1 MVSLENIRED
11 MKVFLERDNKMH
23 NVDVN
28 ADSVDEALV
37 DASVQLDTKTANLE
51 YEVVEKG
58 SNGFLGI
65 GKKPWK
71 LRIYQNQATL
81 NLSRKSVS
89 DDLFGNENEIEEQK
103 VINSD
108 GLYYIRHF
116 GSQIMIKVLLPSGNG
131 KSVDERE
138 VLQHLKRPDTITI
151 QDDLVQKYIKQG
163 TEKDYQPV
171 GEYKHV
177 SAGDAVISIDISKD
191 EMKATLTATAPAMSG
206 ADVSALMIERAL
218 KAQGIVAGIED
229 DKISEFVDNPVYNI
243 PYEVAA
249 GIPPVDGRDAYIAY
263 DFETDPTKL
272 HAKESANGQ
281 VDFKELNLIQN
292 VIKGGRLAQKIPA
305 ERGKG
310 GKTLSG
316 RYLEAKNGKDI
327 PIPLGKNVRL
337 DSDGVT
343 VIAEEDGQVM
353 LVAGKITVEPL
364 LQLDGVNIKT
374 GNIKFLGTVMVKGNV
389 EDGFNVDASGN
400 IEVSGTVGRCRINA
414 GGDIIV
420 QQGVFGK
427 DEGCLT
433 GKKSLWAKFIQA
445 AKVEVEDSVIVTDSI
460 MSSEVTAMKNII
472 LNGKKA
478 QITGGHL
485 FATEEIAAKNIGSPG
500 GGAETI
506 LEVGFDPRAK
516 QRLDELQ
523 DKQGNLVKEL
533 ENLDLDISTLEN
545 QKKIRRMLPKDKEDN
560 LNKLKERKDQ
570 ISTESAEMSTEI
582 EKLQKHL
589 RELKVVGKVKASGTV
604 YAGVKIYVRDVL
616 DEVHTEVTSVTFYYE
631 NSFVKRGKYE
641 PPAAEIKGPDGY
653 STN

>member
-1 MVSLENIRED
+1 MVSLEKIRED
-11 MKVFLERDNKMH
+11 MKTFLERDDKMH

-28 ADSVDEALV
+28 ADSIDEALA

-58 SNGFLGI
+58 SSGFLGI

-71 LRIYQNQATL
+71 LRIYQDPSTIKIV
-81 NLSRKSVS
+81 RKSAG
-89 DDLFGNENEIEEQK
+89 DDLFSDENEAEEQK
-103 VINSD
+103 VVNRD
-108 GLYYIRHF
+108 GMYYIRHF
-116 GSQIMIKVLLPSGNG
+116 GSQLMLKVLPPEGNG
-131 KSVDERE
+131 KPADLKE
-138 VLQHLKRPDTITI
+138 VMQQLKRPDTLTI
-151 QDDLVQKYIKQG
+151 EEDLVQKYIKQG
-163 TEKDYQPV
+163 TENEYQPV

-177 SAGDAVISIDISKD
+177 PAGDAVFSVDISKD
-191 EMKATLTATAPAMSG
+191 EMKAILTASAPAMSG
-206 ADVSALMIERAL
+206 ADITMQMIERAL
-218 KAQGIVAGIED
+218 KSQGVVAGIEE
-229 DKISEFVDNPVYNI
+229 DKISEFVDNPVYNV

-310 GKTLSG
+310 GKTLFG

-327 PIPLGKNVRL
+327 PIPLGQNVKL

-374 GNIKFLGTVMVKGNV
+374 GNIKFLGTVIVKGNV

-400 IEVSGTVGRCRINA
+400 IEVSGTVGRCRVNA

-427 DEGCLT
+427 DEGYIT

-445 AKVEVEDSVIVTDSI
+445 AKVEVEDSVIVNDSI

-516 QRLDELQ
+516 QRLDDLQ
-523 DKQGNLVKEL
+523 DKQGNLIKEL
-533 ENLDLDISTLEN
+533 ENIDLDISTLEN
-545 QKKIRRMLPKDKEDN
+545 QKKIRRMLPKDKEEN
-560 LNKLKERKDQ
+560 LNKLKERRDQ
-570 ISTESAEMSTEI
+570 ISTESAEMTTEI

-616 DEVHTEVTSVTFYYE
+616 DEVHNEVSSVTFYYE

-641 PPAAEIKGPDGY
+641 PPAADVRGPDGY

>member
-1 MVSLENIRED
+1 MISLEKIRAD
-11 MKVFLERDNKMH
+11 MKELLERENALHDVN
-23 NVDVN
+23 VN
-28 ADSVDEALV
+28 ADSIDEALA
-37 DASVQLDTKTANLE
+37 DAAVQLDTRSGNLE

-58 SNGFLGI
+58 SDGFLGI

-71 LRIYQNQATL
+71 LRIYQNPNSIKIAKKT
-81 NLSRKSVS
+81 SS
-89 DDLFGNENEIEEQK
+89 DELFGSEEEEEQLK
-103 VINSD
+103 VVDRD
-108 GLYYIRHF
+108 GMYYIHHF
-116 GSQIMIKVLLPSGNG
+116 GSQIMMKVLLPVG
-131 KSVDERE
+131 KGKPVDEKE
-138 VLQHLKRPDTITI
+138 VSQQLKRPDTMSLE
-151 QDDLVQKYIKQG
+151 DDLVKKYLKQG
-163 TEKDYQPV
+163 TDNDYQPV

-177 SAGDAVISIDISKD
+177 SAGDAIIAVDISKD
-191 EMKATLTATAPAMSG
+191 EMKATITATAPAMSG
-206 ADVSALMIERAL
+206 ADITASMIEKAL
-218 KAQGIVAGIED
+218 KVQGVVAGMEPE
-229 DKISEFVDNPVYNI
+229 KISEFVDTPVYNI

-310 GKTLSG
+310 GKTLFG
-316 RYLEAKNGKDI
+316 RYLDAKNGKDI
-327 PIPLGKNVRL
+327 PIPLGQNVKL

-353 LVAGKITVEPL
+353 LFAGKITVEPL
-364 LQLDGVNIKT
+364 MQIDGVNIKT
-374 GNIKFLGTVMVKGNV
+374 GNIKFLGTVIVKGNV

-400 IEVSGTVGRCRINA
+400 VEVSGTVGKCRINA

-420 QQGVFGK
+420 QQGIFGK
-427 DEGCLT
+427 DEGYIT
-433 GKKSLWAKFIQA
+433 GKRSLWAKFIQA
-445 AKVEVEDSVIVTDSI
+445 AKVEVEDSIVVNDSI
-460 MSSEVTAMKNII
+460 MNSEVTAMKNII

-523 DKQGNLVKEL
+523 GKQGDLVKEL

-545 QKKIRRMLPKDKEDN
+545 QKKIRRTLPKDKEDN
-560 LNKLKERKDQ
+560 LNKLKERKEQ
-570 ISTESAEMSTEI
+570 INTESAEMTKEI
-582 EKLQKHL
+582 EALQKHL

-616 DEVHTEVTSVTFYYE
+616 DEVHNEVSSVTFYYE

-641 PPAAEIKGPDGY
+641 PPAADIKEPDGY

>member
-1 MVSLENIRED
+1 MVSLEKIRED
-11 MKVFLERDNKMH
+11 MKEFLERDNTMH

-28 ADSVDEALV
+28 ADSVEEALS
-37 DASVQLDTKTANLE
+37 DAAVQLDTRTANLQ

-58 SNGFLGI
+58 SEGFLGI

-71 LRIYQNQATL
+71 LRIYQNPDTII
-81 NLSRKSVS
+81 LSKKSTA
-89 DDLFGNENEIEEQK
+89 DDLFGSENESAVEKI
-103 VINSD
+103 VDHD
-108 GLYYIRHF
+108 GMYYIRHF
-116 GSQIMIKVLLPSGNG
+116 GSQIMLKIQLPSGQG
-131 KSVDERE
+131 KPVDEKE
-138 VLQHLKRPDTITI
+138 VIQQLKRPDTTKIEE
-151 QDDLVQKYIKQG
+151 DLVKKYLKQG
-163 TEKDYQPV
+163 TDGAYETV
-171 GEYKHV
+171 GEYKHIP
-177 SAGDAVISIDISKD
+177 AGDAIIAIDISKD
-191 EMKATLTATAPAMSG
+191 EMKATVTATAPAMSG
-206 ADVSALMIERAL
+206 SDVSYAMIERAL
-218 KAQGIVAGIED
+218 KTQGVAAGISE
-229 DKISEFVDNPVYNI
+229 DKITEFVDNPVYNV
-243 PYEVAA
+243 PYIVAE

-305 ERGKG
+305 ERGKS
-310 GKTLSG
+310 GKTLFG

-327 PIPLGKNVRL
+327 PIPLGQNVML

-353 LVAGKITVEPL
+353 LTAGKITVEPL

-374 GNIKFLGTVMVKGNV
+374 GNIKFLGTIIIKGNV

-400 IEVSGTVGRCRINA
+400 VEVSGTVGRCVVNA

-420 QQGVFGK
+420 QQGIFGK
-427 DEGCLT
+427 DEGCIT

-445 AKVEVEDSVIVTDSI
+445 AKVEVEDSVFVTDSI
-460 MSSEVTAMKNII
+460 MNSEVTAMKNII

-523 DKQGNLVKEL
+523 DKQGELVKEL
-533 ENLDLDISTLEN
+533 ENIDLDISTLEN

-560 LNKLKERKDQ
+560 LTKLRERRDQ
-570 ISTESAEMSTEI
+570 INAESSEMSAEI

-641 PPAAEIKGPDGY
+641 PPVAEIKEPDGY

>member
-1 MVSLENIRED
+1 MVSLDRIRED
-11 MKVFLERDNKMH
+11 MKTLLERDDKMH

-28 ADSVDEALV
+28 ADSVDEALA
-37 DASVQLDTKTANLE
+37 DAAVQLDTKTANLE

-58 SNGFLGI
+58 SDGFLGV

-71 LRIYQNQATL
+71 LRIYQNPATIKVT
-81 NLSRKSVS
+81 RKSAG
-89 DDLFGNENEIEEQK
+89 DDLFGDENEAEVQK
-103 VINSD
+103 VVNRD
-108 GLYYIRHF
+108 GMYYMRHF
-116 GSQIMIKVLLPSGNG
+116 GSQIMLKVLPPAGNG
-131 KSVDERE
+131 KPVDEKE
-138 VLQHLKRPDTITI
+138 VMQQLKRPDTMTI
-151 QDDLVQKYIKQG
+151 EEDLIRKYIKQG
-163 TEKDYQPV
+163 TENEYQPV
-171 GEYKHV
+171 GEYKHIA
-177 SAGDAVISIDISKD
+177 AGDAIFSIDISKD
-191 EMKATLTATAPAMSG
+191 EMKATLTAAAPAMSG
-206 ADVSALMIERAL
+206 ADITPQMIERAL
-218 KAQGIVAGIED
+218 KSQGVVAGIED
-229 DKISEFVDNPVYNI
+229 DKISEFVDNPVYNV

-249 GIPPVDGRDAYIAY
+249 GISPVDGRDAYIAY

-272 HAKESANGQ
+272 RAKESANGQ

-292 VIKGGRLAQKIPA
+292 VIKGGRLAQKISA

-310 GKTLSG
+310 GKTLFG

-327 PIPLGKNVRL
+327 PIQLGQNVRL

-353 LVAGKITVEPL
+353 LVAGKITVQPL

-374 GNIKFLGTVMVKGNV
+374 GNIKFLGTVIVKGNV
-389 EDGFNVDASGN
+389 EDGFNVDASGD
-400 IEVSGTVGRCRINA
+400 IEVSGTVGKCRVNA

-427 DEGCLT
+427 DGGYIT

-445 AKVEVEDSVIVTDSI
+445 ARVEVENSVIVTDSI
-460 MSSEVTAMKNII
+460 MSSEVTAMKSII

-478 QITGGHL
+478 QIIGGHL

-523 DKQGNLVKEL
+523 EKQGNLIKEL
-533 ENLDLDISTLEN
+533 ENTDLDISTLEN
-545 QKKIRRMLPKDKEDN
+545 QKKIRRTLPKDKEEN
-560 LNKLKERKDQ
+560 LIKLKERREQ
-570 ISTESAEMSTEI
+570 ISSESAEMTTEI

-616 DEVHTEVTSVTFYYE
+616 DEVHNEVSSVTFYYE

-641 PPAAEIKGPDGY
+641 PPVADVKEPNGY

>member
-1 MVSLENIRED
+1 MVSLDRIRED
-11 MKVFLERDNKMH
+11 MKKLLERDDKMH

-28 ADSVDEALV
+28 ADSVDEALA
-37 DASVQLDTKTANLE
+37 DAAVQLDTKTANLE

-58 SNGFLGI
+58 SNGFLGV

-71 LRIYQNQATL
+71 LRIYQNPATIKVT
-81 NLSRKSVS
+81 RKSAG
-89 DDLFGNENEIEEQK
+89 DDLFGDENEAEIQK
-103 VINSD
+103 VVNRD
-108 GLYYIRHF
+108 GLYYMRHF
-116 GSQIMIKVLLPSGNG
+116 GSQIMLKVLPPAGNG
-131 KSVDERE
+131 KPVEE
-138 VLQHLKRPDTITI
+138 KELIQQLKRPDTISTEE
-151 QDDLVQKYIKQG
+151 DLIRKYIKQG
-163 TEKDYQPV
+163 TGNEYQPV
-171 GEYKHV
+171 GEYKHIA
-177 SAGDAVISIDISKD
+177 AGDAIFSIDISKD
-191 EMKATLTATAPAMSG
+191 EMKATITASAPAMSG
-206 ADVSALMIERAL
+206 ADITPQMIERAL
-218 KAQGIVAGIED
+218 KAQGVVAGIED
-229 DKISEFVDNPVYNI
+229 DKISEFVDNPVYNV

-249 GIPPVDGRDAYIAY
+249 GIPAVDGRDAYIAY

-272 HAKESANGQ
+272 RAKESANGQ

-310 GKTLSG
+310 GKTLFG

-327 PIPLGKNVRL
+327 PIQLGKNVRL

-353 LVAGKITVEPL
+353 LFAGKITVEPL

-374 GNIKFLGTVMVKGNV
+374 GNIKFLGTVIVKGNV
-389 EDGFNVDASGN
+389 EDGFNVDASGD
-400 IEVSGTVGRCRINA
+400 IEVSGTVGKCRVNA

-420 QQGVFGK
+420 QQGIFGK
-427 DEGCLT
+427 DEGYIT

-445 AKVEVEDSVIVTDSI
+445 AKVEVENSVIVTDSI

-506 LEVGFDPRAK
+506 LEVGFDPHAK
-516 QRLDELQ
+516 QRLDELLE
-523 DKQGNLVKEL
+523 KQGNVVKEL
-533 ENLDLDISTLEN
+533 ENTDLDISTLEN
-545 QKKIRRMLPKDKEDN
+545 QKKIRRTLPKDKEEN
-560 LNKLKERKDQ
+560 LTKLKDRRAQ
-570 ISTESAEMSTEI
+570 ISTEAAEMTTEI

-589 RELKVVGKVKASGTV
+589 RELKIAGKVKASGTV

-616 DEVHTEVTSVTFYYE
+616 DEVHTEVSSVTFYYE

-641 PPAAEIKGPDGY
+641 PPAADVKGPDGY
-653 STN
+653 STD

>member
-11 MKVFLERDNKMH
+11 MKLFLDRDNKMH

-28 ADSVDEALV
+28 ADSVDEALA

-58 SNGFLGI
+58 SDGFLGI

-71 LRIYQNQATL
+71 LRIYQNPTTL
-81 NLSRKSVS
+81 NLSKKSVN
-89 DDLFGNENEIEEQK
+89 DDLFGDESEIEEQHI
-103 VINSD
+103 INSD

-116 GSQIMIKVLLPSGNG
+116 GSQIMIKILLPSGNG
-131 KSVDERE
+131 KPVDERE
-138 VLQHLKRPDTITI
+138 ILQHLKRPDTITI
-151 QDDLVQKYIKQG
+151 EEDLVQKYIKQG
-163 TEKDYQPV
+163 TEKEYQPV

-191 EMKATLTATAPAMSG
+191 EMKATITATAPAMSG
-206 ADVSALMIERAL
+206 ADVSVSMIERTL
-218 KAQGIVAGIED
+218 KAQGVTTGIED
-229 DKISEFVDNPVYNI
+229 DKISEFVDNPVYNV
-243 PYEVAA
+243 PYEIAA

-310 GKTLSG
+310 GKTLFG

-327 PIPLGKNVRL
+327 PIPLGQNVRL

-400 IEVSGTVGRCRINA
+400 IEVSGTVGRCIINA

-427 DEGCLT
+427 DEGCLIS
-433 GKKSLWAKFIQA
+433 KKSLWAKFIQA

-460 MSSEVTAMKNII
+460 MNSEITAMKNII

-533 ENLDLDISTLEN
+533 ENVDLDISTLEN
-545 QKKIRRMLPKDKEDN
+545 QKKIRRILPKDKEEN
-560 LNKLKERKDQ
+560 LNKLKERRDQ
-570 ISTESAEMSTEI
+570 ISTESGEMSTEI

-616 DEVHTEVTSVTFYYE
+616 DEVHNEVTSVTFYYE

-641 PPAAEIKGPDGY
+641 PPAAEIKAPDGY